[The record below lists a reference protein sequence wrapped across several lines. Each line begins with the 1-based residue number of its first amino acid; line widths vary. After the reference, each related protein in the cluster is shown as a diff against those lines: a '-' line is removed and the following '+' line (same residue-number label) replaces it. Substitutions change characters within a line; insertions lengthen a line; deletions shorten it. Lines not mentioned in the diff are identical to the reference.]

1 VKRLPLSAFS
11 ACSATLALL
20 LLAGAADVSAQADH
34 GTQYT
39 QADIAAGYRVYSSTC
54 VQCHGGNGDGVSG
67 VDLRRGVFRRA
78 TSDDDLARVITDGVP
93 GAGMPP
99 FKLAPAELTG
109 VVAFI
114 RAGFDQTVSVRVGDA
129 TRGRA
134 VFDGKG
140 GCVACHRI
148 QGRGALTAPDLSG
161 IGLTRT
167 VGALQRSL
175 LEPTSAM
182 VSANRPLKVVTKS
195 GETIEGR
202 RLNEDTHT
210 IQMLDARGRL
220 RSLAKSDLRSLVYDT
235 ASRMP
240 SYASRLTSD
249 EIADLIGF
257 LASLR
262 EP

>member
-1 VKRLPLSAFS
+1 
-11 ACSATLALL
+11 
-20 LLAGAADVSAQADH
+20 
-34 GTQYT
+34 
-39 QADIAAGYRVYSSTC
+39 
-54 VQCHGGNGDGVSG
+54 
-67 VDLRRGVFRRA
+67 
-78 TSDDDLARVITDGVP
+78 
-93 GAGMPP
+93 
-99 FKLAPAELTG
+99 
-109 VVAFI
+109 
-114 RAGFDQTVSVRVGDA
+114 
-129 TRGRA
+129 

-148 QGRGALTAPDLSG
+148 QGRGALAAPDLSG

-195 GETIEGR
+195 GETLEGR

-210 IQMLDARGRL
+210 VQMLDTRGRL

-235 ASRMP
+235 SSRMP